1 MGDAHQLAP
10 RQGGEHADLP
20 VGNLA
25 HPADVLPRH
34 AHALLARLLPAALVE
49 QQPLLARLARKAVL
63 CASGHVHHHAL
74 RVPVRLADE
83 VLKLLVVTAGDA
95 FLHTLYITF
104 TLVEKT
110 FQRLAVAILLAARCA
125 VLAPASE
132 VIPVG
137 TGVDVNFF
145 SSKFGKAITI
155 K

>member
-1 MGDAHQLAP
+1 MPTSPP
-10 RQGGEHADLP
+10 RVRAANTPTCPLETLP
-20 VGNLA
+20 TPPMYCRATPTLF
-25 HPADVLPRH
+25 LH

-49 QQPLLARLARKAVL
+49 QQPLIARLARKAVL

-83 VLKLLVVTAGDA
+83 VLKLLIVTAGDA

-110 FQRLAVAILLAARCA
+110 FQILLAARCA